1 MILLRQQLTHTTNSM
16 AVNKNSKKKI
26 MWVCF
31 IAYLLFLGYLLF
43 FARSFGRA
51 EFGESEYRY
60 NLTLFQ
66 EIGRYYRLGINKGIW
81 YLFIINVIG
90 NIVVFMP
97 VAIFLRLL
105 VKRCK
110 SVFYTILLC
119 LELSLAAEII
129 QLVTRVGSFDVDDL
143 LLNTLGG
150 ICGCIALAIW
160 RVWHGR
166 KKNI

>member
-1 MILLRQQLTHTTNSM
+1 MLTTSSM
-16 AVNKNSKKKI
+16 AVNKKSKKKI

-31 IAYLLFLGYLLF
+31 IAYLLFLSYVLF
-43 FARSFGRA
+43 FSSYFGRA
-51 EFGESEYRY
+51 EFGEGEYRY
-60 NLTLFQ
+60 NLTLFH
-66 EIGRYYRLGINKGIW
+66 EIGRYYNLGVNKGIW
-81 YLFIINVIG
+81 YLFVVNVIG

-105 VKRCK
+105 IKRCK

-119 LELSLAAEII
+119 LEISLLAEII
-129 QLVTRVGSFDVDDL
+129 QLITRVGSFDVDDL
-143 LLNTLGG
+143 LLNTFGG

-160 RVWHGR
+160 RAWHGR